1 MCNTGALLNVSATLL
16 GQGYSVRFSAPG
28 TSMGSTIRDGE
39 TITVAPAVPSQI
51 RRGDIV
57 AYRRGYHI
65 VAHRVVRVERHNESP
80 AFLMRGDAAMSCD
93 PPVTREQILGKVVS
107 VERRGRQRKVSSR
120 PAKLAYTARV
130 AALRVKRSIAAAAVM
145 LGVGAIEASSGV
157 EHA

>member
-1 MCNTGALLNVSATLL
+1 MRDTGTLLNVSTMLL

-65 VAHRVVRVERHNESP
+65 VAHRVVRVERHNEGP

-93 PPVTREQILGKVVS
+93 PLVTRDQILGKVVA

-120 PAKLAYTARV
+120 SAKLAYTARV
-130 AALRVKRSIAAAAVM
+130 AASRLKRSIAAAAVI
-145 LGVGAIEASSGV
+145 LGVGAIAASSGV